1 MILYVSIMYDL
12 IKIGLNLYGIRFE
25 DELFVNKFE
34 SHWEWNNTIITVYDG
49 DGNVSMFL
57 RSQLDPRKLN
67 RPTSHIFFP
76 DHYIEYDSLEHFVR
90 TMKIMYPDLTK
101 NAHFTCCTID
111 NPYETF
117 HENQPYNNAYKLP
130 LCSGLLMATSLI
142 AGSLKY
148 FIFS

>member
-1 MILYVSIMYDL
+1 MILYISITCSL

-49 DGNVSMFL
+49 DGNVNMFL
-57 RSQLDPRKLN
+57 RSQLDYRKL
-67 RPTSHIFFP
+67 FP
-76 DHYIEYDSLEHFVR
+76 HHYIEYDSLEHFVR

-111 NPYETF
+111 NPHETF
-117 HENQPYNNAYKLP
+117 HENQPCNNAYKLP
-130 LCSGLLMATSLI
+130 LCTGLFMATSLMAYGYI
-142 AGSLKY
+142 KY
-148 FIFS
+148 FTLS